1 MYSTTWYI
9 YAYVCKYRNFWTMIL
24 IAKWAMNLYEHVCS
38 SSNNKFFIL
47 IKNFQKHQEQAP

>member
-1 MYSTTWYI
+1 
-9 YAYVCKYRNFWTMIL
+9 MIP
-24 IAKWAMNLYEHVCS
+24 IAKWAVNLYEHVCS